1 MFIPVFEKGLILKQH
16 MLEALRDY
24 PRELTKNLFCE
35 YGSGII
41 TGCNISVSEN
51 VLSVGEGI
59 VKINGEVYIL
69 TKPLSVNAE
78 DEINYVYLKITS
90 ESLADGTNLQ
100 IEVIQKNEKNDNL
113 FEIARYTKNAVLKPY
128 NKIEE
133 LFSDVSNRIDQRYVL
148 QSVAGGNTLLSGYYR
163 LYAEKV
169 LSSVNADM
177 QDIAFA
183 YQCLNG
189 IGSIEI
195 VKAYFHTDDMSNQNI
210 LSLMKQRLS
219 TLSAKSPEIKKS
231 EPAQVKKPMTIIY

>member
-24 PRELTKNLFCE
+24 PREFIRNLYSE
-35 YGSGII
+35 YGDGII
-41 TGCNISVSEN
+41 TGCHINIQDN
-51 VLSVGEGI
+51 MICIGEGI

-100 IEVIQKNEKNDNL
+100 MEVIQKNEKDDTL
-113 FEIARYTKNAVLKPY
+113 FEMARYAKNAVLKHY
-128 NKIEE
+128 SKTEE

-163 LYAEKV
+163 LYGEKV
-169 LSSVNADM
+169 LSGVNADM

-219 TLSAKSPEIKKS
+219 KLSAKSPETQKT
-231 EPAQVKKPMTIIY
+231 EPVQVKKPMTIIY

>member
-100 IEVIQKNEKNDNL
+100 MEVIQKNEKDDTL
-113 FEIARYTKNAVLKPY
+113 FEMARYAKNAVLKHY
-128 NKIEE
+128 SKIEE

-219 TLSAKSPEIKKS
+219 TLSAKSPETKKS
-231 EPAQVKKPMTIIY
+231 EPVQAKRPHITIS

>member
-24 PRELTKNLFCE
+24 PREFIRNLYSE
-35 YGSGII
+35 YGDGII
-41 TGCNISVSEN
+41 TGCHINIQDN
-51 VLSVGEGI
+51 MICIGEGI

-100 IEVIQKNEKNDNL
+100 MEVIQKNEKDDTL
-113 FEIARYTKNAVLKPY
+113 FEMARYAKNAVLKHY
-128 NKIEE
+128 SKIEE

>member
-24 PRELTKNLFCE
+24 PREFIRNLYSE
-35 YGSGII
+35 YGDGII
-41 TGCNISVSEN
+41 TGCHINIQDN
-51 VLSVGEGI
+51 MICIGEGI

-100 IEVIQKNEKNDNL
+100 MEVIQKNEKDDTL
-113 FEIARYTKNAVLKPY
+113 FEMARYAKNAVLKHY
-128 NKIEE
+128 SKIEE

-163 LYAEKV
+163 LYGEKV
-169 LSSVNADM
+169 LSGVNADM

-219 TLSAKSPEIKKS
+219 KLSAKSPETKKT
-231 EPAQVKKPMTIIY
+231 EPVQVKRQITIS

>member
-24 PRELTKNLFCE
+24 PREFIRNLYSE
-35 YGSGII
+35 YGDGII
-41 TGCNISVSEN
+41 TGCHINIQDN
-51 VLSVGEGI
+51 MICIGEGI

-100 IEVIQKNEKNDNL
+100 MEVIQKNEKDDTL
-113 FEIARYTKNAVLKPY
+113 FEMARYAKNAVLKHY
-128 NKIEE
+128 SKTEE

-163 LYAEKV
+163 LYGEKV
-169 LSSVNADM
+169 LSGVNADM

-219 TLSAKSPEIKKS
+219 KLSAKSPETKKT
-231 EPAQVKKPMTIIY
+231 EPVQVKRQITIS

>member
-24 PRELTKNLFCE
+24 PREFIRNLYSE
-35 YGSGII
+35 YGDGII
-41 TGCNISVSEN
+41 TGCHINIQDN
-51 VLSVGEGI
+51 MICIGEGI

-100 IEVIQKNEKNDNL
+100 MEVIQKNEKNDNL
-113 FEIARYTKNAVLKPY
+113 FEMARYTKNAVLKPY

-169 LSSVNADM
+169 LSGVNADM

-219 TLSAKSPEIKKS
+219 KLSAKSPEIKKS
-231 EPAQVKKPMTIIY
+231 EPVQAKRPHITIS

>member
-1 MFIPVFEKGLILKQH
+1 LFIPVFEKGLILKQH

-24 PRELTKNLFCE
+24 PREFIRNLYSE
-35 YGSGII
+35 YGDGII
-41 TGCNISVSEN
+41 TGCHINIQDN
-51 VLSVGEGI
+51 MICIGEGI
-59 VKINGEVYIL
+59 VKINGEVYVL

-100 IEVIQKNEKNDNL
+100 MEVIQKNEKDDTL
-113 FEIARYTKNAVLKPY
+113 FEMARYAKNAVLKHY
-128 NKIEE
+128 SKIEE

-163 LYAEKV
+163 LYGEKV
-169 LSSVNADM
+169 LSGVNADM

-219 TLSAKSPEIKKS
+219 KLSAKSPEPQKT
-231 EPAQVKKPMTIIY
+231 EPVQVKKPMTIIY

>member
-24 PRELTKNLFCE
+24 PREFIRNLYSE
-35 YGSGII
+35 YGDGII
-41 TGCNISVSEN
+41 TGCHINIQDN
-51 VLSVGEGI
+51 MICIGEGI
-59 VKINGEVYIL
+59 VKINGEVYVL

-100 IEVIQKNEKNDNL
+100 MEVIQKNEKDDTL
-113 FEIARYTKNAVLKPY
+113 FEMARYAKNAVLKHY
-128 NKIEE
+128 SKIEE

-163 LYAEKV
+163 LYGEKV
-169 LSSVNADM
+169 LSGVNADM

-219 TLSAKSPEIKKS
+219 KLSAKSPEPQKT
-231 EPAQVKKPMTIIY
+231 EPVQVKKPMTIIY

>member
-24 PRELTKNLFCE
+24 PREFIRNLYSE
-35 YGSGII
+35 YGDGII
-41 TGCNISVSEN
+41 TGCHINIQDN
-51 VLSVGEGI
+51 MICIGEGI

-100 IEVIQKNEKNDNL
+100 IEVVQKNEKNDNL
-113 FEIARYTKNAVLKPY
+113 FEMARYTKNAVLKPY

-163 LYAEKV
+163 LYGEKV
-169 LSSVNADM
+169 LSGVNADM

-219 TLSAKSPEIKKS
+219 KLSANSPETKKT
-231 EPAQVKKPMTIIY
+231 EPVQVKRHITIS

>member
-1 MFIPVFEKGLILKQH
+1 M
-16 MLEALRDY
+16 
-24 PRELTKNLFCE
+24 
-35 YGSGII
+35 
-41 TGCNISVSEN
+41 
-51 VLSVGEGI
+51 
-59 VKINGEVYIL
+59 KINGEVYIL

-100 IEVIQKNEKNDNL
+100 MEVIQKNEKDDTL
-113 FEIARYTKNAVLKPY
+113 FEMARYAKNAVLKHY
-128 NKIEE
+128 SKIEE

-163 LYAEKV
+163 LYGEKV
-169 LSSVNADM
+169 LSGVNADM

-219 TLSAKSPEIKKS
+219 KLSAKSPETKKT
-231 EPAQVKKPMTIIY
+231 EPVQVKRHITIS